1 ELAAGCLVN
10 SDCHDPLVC
19 AFRTCHNACVATRDC
34 PKGLRCVASDR
45 PYHVCQLLSERNCT
59 YNTDCFEGQ
68 ACGVDGQCR
77 DQCNATSDCLAEQAC
92 VSGTCADTSE
102 LHDGGLTPV
111 VKSDA
116 PSTGQACSYNSQ
128 CPARLVCRAGA
139 CQLECLSS
147 IDCKSGREC
156 VGNRC

>member
-1 ELAAGCLVN
+1 MRLDDFLRACLERRPLTCVVAVVLAVACTSDEKAPGELAAGCLVN

-68 ACGVDGQCR
+68 AC
-77 DQCNATSDCLAEQAC
+77 
-92 VSGTCADTSE
+92 
-102 LHDGGLTPV
+102 
-111 VKSDA
+111 
-116 PSTGQACSYNSQ
+116 
-128 CPARLVCRAGA
+128 
-139 CQLECLSS
+139 
-147 IDCKSGREC
+147 
-156 VGNRC
+156 